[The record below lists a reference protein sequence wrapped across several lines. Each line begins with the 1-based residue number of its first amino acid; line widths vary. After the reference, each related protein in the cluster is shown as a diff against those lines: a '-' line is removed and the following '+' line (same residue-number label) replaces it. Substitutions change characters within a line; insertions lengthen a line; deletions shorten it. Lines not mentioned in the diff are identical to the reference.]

1 MLKHEDSLSAL
12 LIFDTGIL
20 CHQVQLELHSFA
32 YDWIIAEEEE
42 VGINHHGEENF
53 LVEYWI

>member
-53 LVEYWI
+53 LVEY